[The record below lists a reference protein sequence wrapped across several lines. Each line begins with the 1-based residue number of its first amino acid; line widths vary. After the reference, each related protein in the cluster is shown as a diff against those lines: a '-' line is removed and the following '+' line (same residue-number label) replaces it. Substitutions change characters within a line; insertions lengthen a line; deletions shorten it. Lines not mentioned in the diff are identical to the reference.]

1 MLPFISR
8 IGAIGG
14 ATLFISL
21 IVSIAIVDSQFIN
34 IFYGTELSYP
44 GTLHLS
50 LFILFVIAASVA
62 NVVLL
67 LFLKSGDFPIVVNRG
82 FLKIIYLTTSAVQ
95 YTIMLSL
102 FIMIAQMLTLQE
114 YSKILFLLITY
125 LSHIWSS
132 LVLGFLAL
140 RFIQWYRFSRS
151 NSMLIYAIVFGVI
164 IFLILI
170 SIPILTE
177 QFKVQSEAIYPR
189 DYSSLIFDVI
199 IPSRDIAFIYGLGN
213 YVLPIMLISSWIL
226 TVSMLRSYVPRVGK
240 KVFWLIVG
248 IPLVYQLV
256 SFLIRDANLIIDPN
270 LINIIYSKGFQFIL
284 NINYQVSGIFFA
296 IAFLNVA
303 RKMKR
308 KVMRNY
314 LIISSIGIVLLFS
327 SMQPGMPFYAAYP
340 PFGTVTVFF
349 LGLSAYLL
357 LVGMLG
363 IAAYVSRDN
372 QLRREIYKDLQ
383 HESEMFK
390 NMGIAE
396 IQRNIERKV
405 LPHANKIILS
415 DEMKYHMDPSDE
427 EIKAMISEVLSEIKS
442 VRTKNGREFR

>member
-62 NVVLL
+62 TVVLL

-102 FIMIAQMLTLQE
+102 FIMIAQMLTFQE
-114 YSKILFLLITY
+114 YTKILFLLITY

-132 LVLGFLAL
+132 LALGFLAL

-151 NSMLIYAIVFGVI
+151 NSMLISAIVFGVI
-164 IFLILI
+164 IFLILV

-189 DYSSLIFDVI
+189 DYSSLIFGVVI
-199 IPSRDIAFIYGLGN
+199 LWA
-213 YVLPIMLISSWIL
+213 W
-226 TVSMLRSYVPRVGK
+226 
-240 KVFWLIVG
+240 
-248 IPLVYQLV
+248 
-256 SFLIRDANLIIDPN
+256 
-270 LINIIYSKGFQFIL
+270 
-284 NINYQVSGIFFA
+284 
-296 IAFLNVA
+296 
-303 RKMKR
+303 
-308 KVMRNY
+308 
-314 LIISSIGIVLLFS
+314 
-327 SMQPGMPFYAAYP
+327 
-340 PFGTVTVFF
+340 
-349 LGLSAYLL
+349 
-357 LVGMLG
+357 
-363 IAAYVSRDN
+363 
-372 QLRREIYKDLQ
+372 
-383 HESEMFK
+383 
-390 NMGIAE
+390 
-396 IQRNIERKV
+396 
-405 LPHANKIILS
+405 
-415 DEMKYHMDPSDE
+415 
-427 EIKAMISEVLSEIKS
+427 
-442 VRTKNGREFR
+442 

>member
-1 MLPFISR
+1 MINLCCPFISR

-50 LFILFVIAASVA
+50 LFILFVIATSVA

-151 NSMLIYAIVFGVI
+151 NSMLINAIVFGVI

-189 DYSSLIFDVI
+189 DYSSLIFGVV

-327 SMQPGMPFYAAYP
+327 SMQPGMPFYARFSTFWNGY
-340 PFGTVTVFF
+340 GFF
-349 LGLSAYLL
+349 LGPISISPTSRNARNCSLCLKRQS
-357 LVGMLG
+357 
-363 IAAYVSRDN
+363 IAKRD
-372 QLRREIYKDLQ
+372 L
-383 HESEMFK
+383 
-390 NMGIAE
+390 
-396 IQRNIERKV
+396 
-405 LPHANKIILS
+405 
-415 DEMKYHMDPSDE
+415 
-427 EIKAMISEVLSEIKS
+427 
-442 VRTKNGREFR
+442 